1 MRKVIAEI
9 AVSLD
14 GYIEGPNGELD
25 WLIFDEE
32 QEYVNEFLSKFEVIF
47 YGRVAYER
55 FGAFFNREHNYTE
68 TVCSMRKYVFSNT
81 VKHVP
86 GNGMV
91 INDNIEE
98 TVMQIREEEGKDIWL
113 CGGAGIIQT
122 FTSLNLVD
130 EYILAVQPVVLGTGK
145 RLFGNIPLPLKLD
158 LIDTERLTSGVVIL
172 HYRPAYLFVK

>member
-1 MRKVIAEI
+1 MRKIIAEI

-25 WLIFDEE
+25 WLIFDED

-55 FGAFFNREHNYTE
+55 FGVFFTGEHDFRE
-68 TVCSMRKYVFSNT
+68 TVCTMRKYVFSST

-98 TVMQIREEEGKDIWL
+98 AVMQIREEEGKDIWL

-122 FTSLNLVD
+122 FISLNLVD
-130 EYILAVQPVVLGTGK
+130 EYILAIQPVVLGTGK
-145 RLFGNIPLPLKLD
+145 RLFGNLPLPFKLD
-158 LIDTERLTSGVVIL
+158 LINTEKLASGVVIL
-172 HYRPAYLFVK
+172 HYKPAYLFVK